1 MTARPSIAGLVV
13 ISPAAVVVL
22 LIGLWAILGTW
33 QDEAAARAV
42 PRPVA
47 PRGPLRPSEQATID
61 LVEKTRVSVVNIT
74 TQAKVVDR
82 RTRSGVNIARG
93 TGSEF
98 TWNDRGHLVTNYDVV
113 RVRLG
118 RASAVERRTRC
129 AVLAG
134 RRQHIGR
141 FVRRCSGMVAIQTS
155 ASRCRPDSRKSAS
168 APLIP
173 SPPDRIERFTTSMSG
188 KGE

>member
-1 MTARPSIAGLVV
+1 MTARPSIARRVV

-74 TQAKVVDR
+74 TQANVVDR
-82 RTRSGVNIARG
+82 WTRNVVNIARG

-113 RVRLG
+113 AYGSGAQVRLSDEHDAQSSLVG
-118 RASAVERRTRC
+118 VST
-129 AVLAG
+129 LADLCG
-134 RRQHIGR
+134 
-141 FVRRCSGMVAIQTS
+141 
-155 ASRCRPDSRKSAS
+155 
-168 APLIP
+168 
-173 SPPDRIERFTTSMSG
+173 
-188 KGE
+188 

>member
-1 MTARPSIAGLVV
+1 MTARPSIARLVV
-13 ISPAAVVVL
+13 ISRAAVVVL

-33 QDEAAARAV
+33 QDEAAARA
-42 PRPVA
+42 A
-47 PRGPLRPSEQATID
+47 ASERTSHDRSGREDA
-61 LVEKTRVSVVNIT
+61 RVSG
-74 TQAKVVDR
+74 QHHDSGESR
-82 RTRSGVNIARG
+82 RQMDSQCGQHRAGHRIRIHVERSRPPRY
-93 TGSEF
+93 EL
-98 TWNDRGHLVTNYDVV
+98 RRR

-173 SPPDRIERFTTSMSG
+173 SPPDRHRAFHDLDVRER
-188 KGE
+188 

>member
-1 MTARPSIAGLVV
+1 MTARPSIARLVV

-33 QDEAAARAV
+33 QDEAAARA
-42 PRPVA
+42 A
-47 PRGPLRPSEQATID
+47 ASE
-61 LVEKTRVSVVNIT
+61 
-74 TQAKVVDR
+74 
-82 RTRSGVNIARG
+82 RTSHDRSGREDARNVVSIARG

-134 RRQHIGR
+134 RLQHIGR
-141 FVRRCSGMVAIQTS
+141 FVRLTVLRDGRNTDLSVTLQAGQQEVRLG
-155 ASRCRPDSRKSAS
+155 ASYSKSA
-168 APLIP
+168 
-173 SPPDRIERFTTSMSG
+173 
-188 KGE
+188 

>member
-1 MTARPSIAGLVV
+1 MTARPSIARRVV

-33 QDEAAARAV
+33 KDAAAARA
-42 PRPVA
+42 A
-47 PRGPLRPSEQATID
+47 ASERTSHDRSGREDA
-61 LVEKTRVSVVNIT
+61 RVSGQHHDSGERGRQMDSQCGQHRAGHRIRIHVERSRPPRYEL
-74 TQAKVVDR
+74 R
-82 RTRSGVNIARG
+82 RR
-93 TGSEF
+93 
-98 TWNDRGHLVTNYDVV
+98 

-168 APLIP
+168 APQFQVRLIA
-173 SPPDRIERFTTSMSG
+173 IERFTTSMSG

>member
-1 MTARPSIAGLVV
+1 VEQRNDNGRHTCRLSENARNLNRRNTYEVLGSHRLPANDC
-13 ISPAAVVVL
+13 SPFDRRTRRHQSCGCRGL

-74 TQAKVVDR
+74 TQANVVDR
-82 RTRSGVNIARG
+82 WTRNVVNIARG

-113 RVRLG
+113 AYGSGAQVRLSDEHDAQSSLVG
-118 RASAVERRTRC
+118 VSTLVD
-129 AVLAG
+129 L
-134 RRQHIGR
+134 
-141 FVRRCSGMVAIQTS
+141 
-155 ASRCRPDSRKSAS
+155 
-168 APLIP
+168 
-173 SPPDRIERFTTSMSG
+173 
-188 KGE
+188 